1 MKKRNHKKTNE
12 AFTLASVDKNGL
24 LLFIVESYSET
35 LQVKV
40 DGMSESADLIKYL
53 SQQQCIVEYGKN
65 NTSLQLTTTIVPID
79 RFKELFTLILN
90 SDSEGIL
97 LEGAIRSESNSEQC
111 NNANLS
117 IEILI
122 DEYVLI
128 LSCEGTRFEPIRE
141 CFSKMAL
148 HQDIRPQF

>member
-1 MKKRNHKKTNE
+1 MKKLNPKKTNE

-24 LLFIVESYSET
+24 LSFIVESYSET

-40 DGMSESADLIKYL
+40 DGMSKSADLIKYL
-53 SQQQCIVEYGKN
+53 SQQKYKVEYGKE
-65 NTSLQLTTTIVPID
+65 NTSLQLTTTIVPTD

-90 SDSEGIL
+90 SDSEEIL
-97 LEGAIRSESNSEQC
+97 LEGTIRSESNSKQC
-111 NNANLS
+111 NIANLS

-128 LSCEGTRFEPIRE
+128 LSCEGTRFEPIRD
-141 CFSKMAL
+141 CFSRMAL
-148 HQDIRPQF
+148 HQDIRPRY